1 MSDYK
6 DIIGTKVTAVSS
18 NPEEP
23 STGQVWYNTTDAALR
38 YKKANAS
45 GAWSTGGNLNTGA
58 RDRTGL
64 GAQTSALSFGG
75 RNIGPNA
82 YIANNELYNG
92 SSWTEVGDLN
102 TARNAMGGVG
112 TSTAGLAFGGERAPG
127 TTSATEEWNGSGVT
141 TQTID

>member
-112 TSTAGLAFGGERAPG
+112 TSTAGLAFGGEPVLAPG
-127 TTSATEEWNGSGVT
+127 ALNESWDGSSWT
-141 TQTID
+141 

>member
-23 STGQVWYNTTDAALR
+23 TTGQVWYNTTDAALR

-92 SSWTEVGDLN
+92 SS
-102 TARNAMGGVG
+102 
-112 TSTAGLAFGGERAPG
+112 
-127 TTSATEEWNGSGVT
+127 
-141 TQTID
+141 